1 MKIKRDKLRSANFKL
16 IDIVIDKEFNKIKQQ
31 NDNTFEYYN
40 INLLL
45 KRVLKHFTNIED
57 IIMASYAVGRF
68 VEIEDIDD
76 ANYEM

>member
-16 IDIVIDKEFNKIKQQ
+16 IDAVIIKEFDKIKRQ
-31 NDNTFEYYN
+31 NDDIFEYYN

-57 IIMASYAVGRF
+57 IIMASYSVGQF
-68 VEIEDIDD
+68 VGEEEIDSD
-76 ANYEM
+76 YEM

>member
-16 IDIVIDKEFNKIKQQ
+16 IDTVIIKEFNIIKQQ
-31 NDNTFEYYN
+31 NDDSFEYYN

-57 IIMASYAVGRF
+57 IIMASYSVGQF
-68 VEIEDIDD
+68 IGEEEIDFD
-76 ANYEM
+76 YEM